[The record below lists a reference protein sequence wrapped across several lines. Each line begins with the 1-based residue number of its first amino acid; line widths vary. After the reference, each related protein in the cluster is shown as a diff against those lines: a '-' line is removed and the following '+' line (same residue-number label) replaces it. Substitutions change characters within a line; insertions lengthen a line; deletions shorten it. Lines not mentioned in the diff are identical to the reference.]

1 MKSCEDMSFKLCLP
15 PACPAPKTFG
25 FSHKLYLS
33 TVAKDRLTS
42 SLAGSML
49 KYVRFNHLK
58 PCKVLRN
65 SSSISLT
72 FDVSLKFRNDKTAD
86 EILE

>member
-1 MKSCEDMSFKLCLP
+1 MKRCEDVSSKLCLP

-49 KYVRFNHLK
+49 KYVRFNYLK
-58 PCKVLRN
+58 PSKVLKKC
-65 SSSISLT
+65 SSISLM